1 MFNRKSIGN
10 NLIHQKNE
18 YLCSYSNNDFNLVT
32 DYDDS
37 THVLLMIYTIAQ
49 WSKGWHF
56 GPLGSIYNLPYIYRV
71 STLRLSI
78 NK

>member
-1 MFNRKSIGN
+1 MFNRKPIGN
-10 NLIHQKNE
+10 NLIKKNE

-49 WSKGWHF
+49 WSKG
-56 GPLGSIYNLPYIYRV
+56 
-71 STLRLSI
+71 
-78 NK
+78 